1 MLINVKNELTN
12 KLFFNHK
19 IDLSQAIFIVAAG
32 YSLTHDIDLLQQVYK
47 KYRPYIICVDTIYPH
62 LIKYDIEPNIIANLD
77 HHAAKLPMMETSPG
91 KIDIRDTYLLTYACI
106 NKSLYDLYPK
116 ERIIEGAYYPVTE
129 SVLSLALS
137 YAIIA
142 WPTKYKLVLGGDLC
156 WLDKDRYYFKSLNIE
171 QGKKNIEVAK
181 CGFHLEC
188 GKDIY
193 GTDVQT
199 NLSFWIVNR
208 WLENLCRLVPETV
221 INSSSSPTI
230 FGMNSLDIIKKP
242 LKELI

>member
-1 MLINVKNELTN
+1 MSVNIKNELIN

-47 KYRPYIICVDTIYPH
+47 KYKPFLICVDSIYPR
-62 LIKYDIEPNIIANLD
+62 LLEYDIEPNIIANLD

-91 KIDIRDTYLLTYACI
+91 KIDIHNTHLLTYACI
-106 NKSLYDLYPK
+106 NKSVYDLYPK

-137 YAIIA
+137 YSIIE
-142 WPTKYKLVLGGDLC
+142 WPSKYKLILGADLC
-156 WLDKDRYYFKSLNIE
+156 WQDEDRYYFQGLNVE

-181 CGFHLEC
+181 CGFHIEH

-193 GTDVQT
+193 GNDVRT
-199 NLSFWIVNR
+199 NLSFWVVER
-208 WLENLCRLVPETV
+208 WISNLCHLVPETV
-221 INSSSSPTI
+221 INGSSGPTI
-230 FGMNSLDIIKKP
+230 LGQSGIDIIKKP